1 LKKYLIL
8 GASGSLGAKLLHF
21 FPKSHG
27 TFFKS
32 KSAAGISTRFL
43 DLTNFKS
50 LNLLLKEINPDVV
63 INCSGMTSVDLCEQ
77 VPEKCWKLNCWLPL
91 KIAEEC
97 GSRSIKYVHISTDHF
112 LNLNRVKL
120 TEFDN
125 AVPVNQYGFSKLGA
139 ETFVYSANKQS
150 LIVRANFFHFN
161 LHSPQTFLDHLI
173 DNIKKDRVSHSF
185 SDVFFTPISTFQL
198 ALYIQELVDID
209 FAGVVNI
216 SSSEILSKF
225 EFHDA
230 VLKEMNVYSA
240 RHLPALLNS
249 IDLRAVR
256 PHFMALDNNLLQKTL
271 GVKVPSIYDMIK
283 AELQLSK

>member
-1 LKKYLIL
+1 M

-21 FPKSHG
+21 FPQSHG

-32 KSAAGISTRFL
+32 KSAAAISTRFL

-50 LNLLLKEINPDVV
+50 LNLILKEINPDVV

-97 GSRSIKYVHISTDHF
+97 ASRSIKYVHISTDHF

-125 AVPVNQYGFSKLGA
+125 AVPVNQYSFSKLSA
-139 ETFVYSANKQS
+139 EKFVYSANKQS

-161 LHSPQTFLDHLI
+161 LHSPQTFLDRLI
-173 DNIKKDRVSHSF
+173 DDIKKDRVSHSF

-230 VLKEMNVYSA
+230 VLKEMNVHSA

-249 IDLRAVR
+249 VDLPAVR